1 MRLETL
7 LVHSGGETD
16 EGTGAVAPP
25 LHLSTTFEHG
35 PAGEMPRGY
44 QYARTENPTQ
54 DRLETAL
61 AAVEGGER
69 GFFFASGMAAGAA
82 VLQTLPRGSHVLFP
96 DDAYHGF
103 QELIHDFL
111 PRWDCSATAVD
122 FSDLDAV
129 QGALRPETR
138 LLWAETPSNPLLKI
152 TDLAAVAEIARGAG
166 ALMLVDSTFAP
177 PVIQRPLELG
187 TDIVLHSATKY
198 FGGHSDVVGGA
209 LVLRRR
215 KPLEEVLTSVRTTLG
230 AVASPFNAW
239 LVLRGLRSLAC
250 RVERHCSNALAIAE
264 ALAEHPAVERVHYP
278 GLAGH
283 PGHLVARRQMRAYG
297 GMLSLRI
304 RGGPSQSGREAALA
318 VAGRLKLFVNAT
330 SLGGVESLVEH
341 RASIE
346 GAESTTPQ
354 NLLRLSIGL
363 EHPDDLIADFRQAL
377 EGA

>member
-1 MRLETL
+1 MKLETL
-7 LVHSGGETD
+7 LIHSGGEAD

-61 AAVEGGER
+61 AAIEGGER
-69 GFFFASGMAAGAA
+69 GLFFASGMAAGAA
-82 VLQTLPRGSHVLFP
+82 VLQTLPRGSHMLFP

-103 QELIHDFL
+103 QELIHGFL
-111 PRWDCSATAVD
+111 PRWGSSATAVD
-122 FSDLDAV
+122 FSDPDAV
-129 QGALRPETR
+129 RGALRPETR

-152 TDLAAVAEIARGAG
+152 TDLAAVAKIAEEAE
-166 ALMLVDSTFAP
+166 ALLLVDSTFAP

-187 TDIVLHSATKY
+187 ADLVLHSATKY

-215 KPLEEVLTSVRTTLG
+215 EPLEEALYAVRTTLG

-250 RVERHCSNALAIAE
+250 RVERHCANAQAIAE
-264 ALAEHPAVERVHYP
+264 SLAEHPAVERVHYP
-278 GLAGH
+278 GLADH
-283 PGHLVARRQMRAYG
+283 PGHEVARRQMRASG

-304 RGGPSQSGREAALA
+304 RGDRADAGRAAALA

-346 GAESTTPQ
+346 GPESTTPQ
-354 NLLRLSIGL
+354 NLLRLSVGL
-363 EHPDDLIADFRQAL
+363 EHPDDLIADLRQAL
-377 EGA
+377 DAS